1 MDDEFLSPAQV
12 CDVVPQLTKG
22 LLAQLR
28 YTGRGP
34 RYLAPTPRTIIY
46 RRSDVIAWLE
56 NSERSSTAELSA

>member
-1 MDDEFLSPAQV
+1 VQDEYLSPGQV
-12 CDVVPQLTKG
+12 CEIVPQLNKG

-46 RRSDVIAWLE
+46 RRSDVFAWLE